1 MTSSALFVFD
11 DGTTPTVQQVPLSG
25 LHGNGDTLVRI
36 HWSAIN
42 YKDALAVSG
51 TGKIVRGSFPF
62 VPGIDMAGEVVSSES
77 DLWQPGDAV
86 LMTGWGLG
94 ETMWGGYSTFQK
106 LPSDKL
112 LRIPDGFSMRHAMI
126 AGTAG
131 LTAMLGVLALER
143 HGRAPSAGDVL
154 VTGSSGGVGSFAVMA
169 LSHAGFNV
177 VAATGSPDAGDY
189 LRALGASDVVGRQQ
203 FEEGAARP
211 LDSARWSG
219 AIDSVGGATLAN
231 ILSTTDRHGCVAA
244 CGLVGGHDLSTTVF
258 PFILRGIQL
267 IGIDSNTCPNDL
279 REVAWSRLAD
289 LAGHH
294 DMDAMSRTVRLD
306 QIPEACQDVLSGR
319 SRGRLVVD
327 LTT

>member
-1 MTSSALFVFD
+1 MTASALFVFD
-11 DGTTPTVQQVPLSG
+11 DGTIPTVRQIPISDLDG
-25 LHGNGDTLVRI
+25 AGDTLVRI

-51 TGKIVRGSFPF
+51 TGKIVRGAFPF

-77 DLWQPGDAV
+77 NRWQPGDTV

-94 ETMWGGYSTFQK
+94 ETMWGGFSTYQR

-112 LRIPDGFSMRHAMI
+112 LRIPDGFSMRDAMI

-131 LTAMLGVLALER
+131 LTAMLGVLALEQ
-143 HGRAPSAGDVL
+143 HGRVPAGGDIL

-169 LSHAGFNV
+169 LAHAGFTV

-189 LRALGASDVVGRQQ
+189 LRALGASQVVDRTQ
-203 FEEGAARP
+203 FEGGATRP

-244 CGLVGGHDLSTTVF
+244 CGLVGGHELSTTVF

-267 IGIDSNTCPNDL
+267 VGIDSNTCPNAL
-279 REVAWSRLAD
+279 RETAWTRLAG
-289 LAGHH
+289 LARQH

-306 QIPEACQDVLSGR
+306 QVPEACQDVLSGK

-327 LTT
+327 LTA